1 MRAVIQRVSQ
11 ASVKEGGIT
20 RGEIGSGL
28 LVLVGIAP
36 SDEKADVDAM
46 AEKLVNIRLM
56 PDAEGKMNRSVVEA
70 EASILVVS
78 QFTLQADI
86 RKGRRPSFTSA
97 AGPELAEPLIERL
110 AGRISEMGV
119 PVSAGVFGAHMEV
132 ALVND
137 GPVTLVIDV
146 VNGKVA

>member
-1 MRAVIQRVSQ
+1 MQRVSQ
-11 ASVKEGGIT
+11 ASVMEDGVV

-28 LVLVGIAP
+28 LVLVGVAP
-36 SDEKADVDAM
+36 GDESADVDAL
-46 AEKLVNIRLM
+46 ADKLVNIRLM
-56 PDAEGKMNRSVVEA
+56 ADTEGKMNRSVLESG
-70 EASILVVS
+70 ASILVVS

-97 AGPELAEPLIERL
+97 AEPDLAEPLIERL
-110 AGRISEMGV
+110 ADRISEVGV
-119 PVSAGVFGAHMEV
+119 PVSTGVFGAHMEV

-146 VNGKVA
+146 ANGKVA